1 MQTDTERFVERA
13 FQTLFERA
21 ADAGDR
27 ARREA
32 ARGASPDQA
41 FEDGRVLT
49 FYEVIRE
56 LWSLARELGLHGRGL
71 GAPEWHP
78 DDVGVLRPEDP
89 ETQDRIDTTLQFM
102 ARSDWEAQE
111 RLLAEQS
118 GVREALGER
127 FAGMWIRWERHRR
140 EWHIAVVEPMPDDIE
155 FVANA
160 ARRAG
165 FVPIIRGVRYSEA
178 EVESLRRAGEATL
191 NRMRSTPAR
200 DVLRAYGPH
209 FEANAVRVTI
219 SEPNATVMADLL
231 DVLPADA
238 LEIEVNDI
246 RAAAV

>member
-13 FQTLFERA
+13 FQTLFQRA

-56 LWSLARELGLHGRGL
+56 LWGLASQLGLHARGL

-78 DDVGVLRPEDP
+78 DDVGVLQREDP
-89 ETQDRIDTTLQFM
+89 KTQDRIDTSLQFM
-102 ARSDWEAQE
+102 ARSDWEADE
-111 RLLAEQS
+111 RLLGEQS

-127 FAGMWIRWERHRR
+127 FAGMRIRWERHQR
-140 EWHIAVVEPMPDDIE
+140 EWHVAVVDPTPDDIE
-155 FVANA
+155 LVADA

-165 FVPIIRGVRYSEA
+165 FVPFVRGVRYSEA
-178 EVESLRRAGEATL
+178 EVESFRRAGEAAL
-191 NRMRSTPAR
+191 DRRRSTPAH
-200 DVLRAYGPH
+200 DVLRAYGPD

-246 RAAAV
+246 RAVAL